1 MRDIEAGGLQDEQTE
16 RLNEARGLRH
26 RDKVGRFP
34 HRTIGPPPAD
44 QRLEAAQLAGFRA
57 QNRLIEQHEF
67 LVRQAGH
74 ESRSARDG
82 NEALAAI
89 EAFRPHLVLL
99 DLMLPQKSGLEVCFA
114 IRANPELQN
123 MKVLMLTA
131 KGGANEVARGI
142 AAGADD
148 YVIKPFST
156 RELAERLRLLLAGM
170 AT

>member
-1 MRDIEAGGLQDEQTE
+1 MGKRVVIAEDEE
-16 RLNEARGLRH
+16 S
-26 RDKVGRFP
+26 
-34 HRTIGPPPAD
+34 I
-44 QRLEAAQLAGFRA
+44 LAS
-57 QNRLIEQHEF
+57 LEF

-82 NEALAAI
+82 NEALGAI

-114 IRANPELQN
+114 IRANPRLQDT
-123 MKVLMLTA
+123 KVLMLTA

-156 RELAERLRLLLAGM
+156 RELAERLRLLLDGM
-170 AT
+170 AP